1 MIENI
6 NSRSVLDNIE
16 KRASNPKMVVLEPK
30 KVENTNVS
38 IDRI

>member
-16 KRASNPKMVVLEPK
+16 KKASNPKMVVVEPK
-30 KVENTNVS
+30 KVQNTNVS
-38 IDRI
+38 LFRM